1 MAALDSGDLDRFAET
16 HLLYEV
22 ATLSAQVRELDGR
35 IPDITDLGF
44 YDAVSTALGEASLV
58 HLRLLDD
65 FLGMEDKRR
74 HKNDV
79 LAIDWPGS
87 WKQTRF
93 LDKGIREDINARLAH
108 LSDGRSLGFP
118 WDLGSLASDCCT
130 TLLAFIG
137 SVRVDRSAA
146 FAPCHEIARQWL
158 RSAPIAAGGWSSS

>member
-1 MAALDSGDLDRFAET
+1 MDSRDLDRFAQT

-35 IPDITDLGF
+35 VPDITDLGF
-44 YDAVSTALGEASLV
+44 YDAISTALGEASLV

-65 FLGMEDKRR
+65 FLGLEEKRR

-87 WKQTRF
+87 WRQTAF
-93 LDKGIREDINARLAH
+93 LAKGVREDINARLAH
-108 LSDGRSLGFP
+108 LSNVRSLGFP
-118 WDLGSLASDCCT
+118 WDLGSLVTDCCT

-137 SVRVDRSAA
+137 SVRADRSAA
-146 FAPCHEIARQWL
+146 LAPCDEIAREWL
-158 RSAPIAAGGWSSS
+158 GSAPVAAGPWSSS